1 MLLLLLF
8 YVQRSTEEEEDIERI
23 VANVKATSK
32 RGNLLS
38 VVSVSILELHG
49 KKSCL
54 RAFRPRLTQTGL
66 YSHTKWLET

>member
-1 MLLLLLF
+1 MLF

-38 VVSVSILELHG
+38 VVSVSIYELRRE
-49 KKSCL
+49 KSCL
-54 RAFRPRLTQTGL
+54 RVTDQD
-66 YSHTKWLET
+66 